1 MCELLAMSARFPTTV
16 HLSMTE
22 LARHGGDT
30 GPHRDGWGDA
40 FVLREP
46 EAASERARRRA
57 RASCATAV
65 FAHAHRRRNDAGEI
79 RPPGLDLLCRHCAA
93 ADDGVALAGVSM
105 PEAPQDIALVA
116 SVPLSAETWSPLP
129 EGTLVV
135 LREGRVVS
143 TVSA

>member
-1 MCELLAMSARFPTTV
+1 LLERLAPVWERGAPKVDACLDVLTTFTRD
-16 HLSMTE
+16 LRDLGPANFIYTD
-22 LARHGGDT
+22 GD
-30 GPHRDGWGDA
+30 
-40 FVLREP
+40 
-46 EAASERARRRA
+46 
-57 RASCATAV
+57 AV

-79 RPPGLDLLCRHCAA
+79 RPPGLHLLCRHCTAV
-93 ADDGVALAGVSM
+93 DDGVPLAGLSM

-116 SVPLSAETWSPLP
+116 SVPLSAEAWTPLP